1 MSITSTL
8 DREVQTVLENLASRY
23 VEKNKKMELIT
34 TAIAVIDTQN
44 MEMLGYLG
52 SVDFSIES
60 IQGQV
65 DGVQARRSPGS
76 ALKPFVYGLAL
87 EQV

>member
-23 VEKNKKMELIT
+23 VEKIKNGINN

-52 SVDFSIES
+52 SVDFSMNQYRVKLTEFRPDVHRDPLS
-60 IQGQV
+60 SLLYMDWLWNRV
-65 DGVQARRSPGS
+65 
-76 ALKPFVYGLAL
+76 
-87 EQV
+87 